1 MGHLVTVPT
10 QPQPRLALLNLPSF
24 ILRSCLLRHSAA
36 PSMQPVGAGP
46 GPWWGPWHVQSPEVE
61 DTALRPQ
68 PQGSPAITPGSC
80 LPEAPAT
87 QTQHLRPLTSECAL
101 SPSLLMGRKVSVPQ
115 TGPQVVLCTM
125 CQPTVREHQP
135 RLESRIT
142 GTVLASTVA

>member
-1 MGHLVTVPT
+1 MCGSLGHCTDSAPAQASPSESPFLFSQVLPT
-10 QPQPRLALLNLPSF
+10 QTLSCSLN
-24 ILRSCLLRHSAA
+24 AA
-36 PSMQPVGAGP
+36 CGG
-46 GPWWGPWHVQSPEVE
+46 WPWHVQSPEVE

-135 RLESRIT
+135 RLEPRIT